1 MSEFMISAVT
11 YNLIILIGLDKASP
25 LYILIC
31 SESYGRLISIFSEKL
46 LFLLTKFLTVDWS
59 IITSISS
66 NYHWFFDLFMV

>member
-46 LFLLTKFLTVDWS
+46 LFLLTKFLTVD
-59 IITSISS
+59 
-66 NYHWFFDLFMV
+66 